1 MKKAFKNNIIEKSK
15 RDALESIL
23 NNQYYKIIK
32 AGVFIVGGI
41 YISGHII
48 GVLAFTNSKIKLP
61 KSTFN

>member
-1 MKKAFKNNIIEKSK
+1 MKKAYKNSIIEKSK

-48 GVLAFTNSKIKLP
+48 GVLAFTNSKIKLL

>member
-32 AGVFIVGGI
+32 TGVFIVGGI

-48 GVLAFTNSKIKLP
+48 GVLAFTNSKIKQL